1 LFFKTFRAYLVLV
14 IKNHYPMKTLLSV
27 AFLIG
32 ISTFVQAQTIYYDS
46 LWKEIP
52 SRDGAFYYREMDSKN
67 GSFCVQDFYISG
79 KVQMKGCY
87 SDFNYLIMEGLF
99 TYYYENGQ
107 KSSEGTYKN
116 NEKTKDWRYWDEN
129 GEEFIETMPEFPGG
143 VDAMMRF
150 LGNELVYPKDARK
163 KGIEGRVVLQFVVNT
178 DGGITNIEVLKSV
191 YESLDNEA
199 IRAVSQMPKWKP
211 GTQQGKPVFVKFTLP
226 IVFKLK

>member
-1 LFFKTFRAYLVLV
+1 
-14 IKNHYPMKTLLSV
+14 MKTLLTV
-27 AFLIG
+27 AFLMG
-32 ISTFVQAQTIYYDS
+32 ISSFAHAQTIYYDS
-46 LWKEIP
+46 LWNTIP
-52 SRDGAFYYREMDSKN
+52 SKEGAFYYRELDDKS
-67 GSFCVQDFYISG
+67 GGFCVQDFFISG

-150 LGNELVYPKDARK
+150 LGNELVYPKDARR
-163 KGIEGRVVLQFVVNT
+163 KGIEGRVVLQFIVNA
-178 DGGITNIEVLKSV
+178 DGSIINIEVIKSV
-191 YESLDNEA
+191 YESLDKEA
-199 IRAVSQMPKWKP
+199 VRAVSQMPKWKP

-226 IVFKLK
+226 LVFKLN